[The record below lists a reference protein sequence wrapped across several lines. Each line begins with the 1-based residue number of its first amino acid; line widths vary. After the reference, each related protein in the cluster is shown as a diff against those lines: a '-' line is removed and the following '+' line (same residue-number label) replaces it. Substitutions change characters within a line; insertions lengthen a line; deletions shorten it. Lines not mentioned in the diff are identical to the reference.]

1 MDNSEKIKLQKY
13 FTDCGVLSRRA
24 AEKEIADKKVKV
36 NGNVA
41 QLGDRI
47 DPTCDIVEYKGKI
60 LRPQVEKKICV
71 MLNKPAGFVTTMND
85 EHGRRNVSELVKDAK
100 VRLYPIG
107 RLDMNSDGLLL
118 LTNDG
123 DLANRLTHPKHEIPK
138 IYQVSVRGVVT
149 DEAKR
154 TLGSPLT
161 IDGYKIRPVNVRQL
175 SFNKSANSTTLEFEL
190 YEGRNRQIR
199 KMCQIAELTV
209 IRLTRISYGEL
220 SLGTLRS
227 GKWRYLNENEIG
239 YLRGELRAPC
249 KDPLT

>member
-24 AEKEIADKKVKV
+24 AENEIAYKKVKV
-36 NGNVA
+36 NGAVA

-47 DPTCDIVEYKGKI
+47 DPTCDTVEYNGKI
-60 LRPQVEKKICV
+60 LRPQTEKKVCV
-71 MLNKPAGFVTTMND
+71 MLNKPTGFVTTMSD
-85 EHGRRNVSELVKDAK
+85 ERGRRNVSELVKNAR

-138 IYQVSVRGVVT
+138 IYRVAVNGPVT
-149 DEAKR
+149 AEAIR
-154 TLGSPLT
+154 TLRSPLI
-161 IDGYKIRPVNVRQL
+161 IDGYKIRPVDVREL
-175 SFNKSANSTTLEFEL
+175 SFNRGTNTTTLEFEL

-199 KMCQIAELTV
+199 KMCQSIELKIT
-209 IRLTRISYGEL
+209 RLCRVALGSIT
-220 SLGTLRS
+220 LGTLEA
-227 GKWRYLNENEIG
+227 GKWRFLTPKEVEYLSGKTQN
-239 YLRGELRAPC
+239 
-249 KDPLT
+249 K